1 MDIHLTTDDDN
12 QELDRQNSF
21 RDDLQTDKT
30 SEISVSLSRR
40 NSRRTSNS
48 TGGSSTNSRHKFPQD
63 SKRPALAKLKLG
75 NSQYQV
81 GRIEYR
87 VPSSLRLSRHSI
99 DSSSSSINNTPSP
112 NSNNPANSTEIDSKK
127 PNVKFTI
134 SETSAYIPTDSHIS
148 TEENLSTT
156 ESIQQV
162 EENDGNKAQSKVST
176 TNDDKELENEN
187 NACVRTTS
195 GGFDINQVKFFVKTD
210 EE

>member
-12 QELDRQNSF
+12 QELDRKNSI
-21 RDDLQTDKT
+21 RDDLQTDKK

-48 TGGSSTNSRHKFPQD
+48 TVSSTNSRHKLPQD

-112 NSNNPANSTEIDSKK
+112 NSKNPANSTEIDSKK

-134 SETSAYIPTDSHIS
+134 SETSAPTDSHIS
-148 TEENLSTT
+148 TEENLSNT
-156 ESIQQV
+156 ESIQKD
-162 EENDGNKAQSKVST
+162 EENGENKAQSKIST
-176 TNDDKELENEN
+176 INDDKELENEQ
-187 NACVRTTS
+187 NACVRTIS
-195 GGFDINQVKFFVKTD
+195 EGFDLNQVKFFVKSD